1 MFTGVFDEVKLN
13 RWIRRFLLTLA
24 GGVLSFAGCVAFGLV
39 SALLYW
45 LSGYPKLPW
54 TGSDS
59 TDYRGA
65 SVAAGMIGLLLQ
77 LLFYWTSRWLV
88 HSEDRFNLWDATSLA
103 NPLSCGIGLILGH
116 ESLPDT
122 IPFEVHSGV
131 VFFVVF
137 GFPGCWNQA
146 RLASN
151 VSSVRKAILHAI
163 GYSLALAGAGIWMA
177 IRRASF

>member
-54 TGSDS
+54 TGSDF

-65 SVAAGMIGLLLQ
+65 SVAAGMISLLLQ
-77 LLFYWTSRWLV
+77 LLFYWTSRWFR
-88 HSEDRFNLWDATSLA
+88 HSADCFRLWDATVLT
-103 NPLSCGIGLILGH
+103 NPLSCGIGLILGN

-131 VFFVVF
+131 VFLVAF
-137 GFPGCWNQA
+137 GFPGWWNQA
-146 RLASN
+146 RLASKFT
-151 VSSVRKAILHAI
+151 SVRVSILQAI
-163 GYSLALAGAGIWMA
+163 GFSLAIAGAGIWMA
-177 IRRASF
+177 IR